1 MKRMAT
7 SDMACNDCELIRF
20 TIVGDFINFVAFA
33 FAHRDTDN
41 KQLVIFHL
49 IHEPIADAAHF
60 DLVAL
65 TRAMKTRRWNFW
77 VLQPLG

>member
-1 MKRMAT
+1 MKRMAI
-7 SDMACNDCELIRF
+7 SDMACIDCELIRCA
-20 TIVGDFINFVAFA
+20 IVGDFINFVAIA
-33 FAHRDTDN
+33 FAHRDNDN

-49 IHEPIADAAHF
+49 IHESIAGAAQF